1 MKFYTNILKCTISV
15 LIMLGILPT
24 DEYFPGILA
33 LATFGQADHAVGYVC
48 IVLGHLQVTN
58 LHLQLKQ
65 AEVTGPG
72 HAGAEAKLLHQGH
85 HLLTNTKTN
94 EFIYAFS

>member
-1 MKFYTNILKCTISV
+1 MKFYTNILECTISV
-15 LIMLGILPT
+15 LIMFGILPT

-33 LATFGQADHAVGYVC
+33 LATLGQADHAVGYVC

-65 AEVTGPG
+65 AEVPGPD
-72 HAGAEAKLLHQGH
+72 HQGH
-85 HLLTNTKTN
+85 HLLANTETN
-94 EFIYAFS
+94 EVNYMYFHR